1 MRIECM
7 SCPIRMVK
15 GSSRA
20 QECLQEV
27 RTLASSLAGRTGIT
41 LLPVTRQFLSDLQLV
56 FGSAICRDPATLAPS
71 TIASSLK
78 PPNNSYGWPSGGEGP
93 LPNDTSSFRVRSV
106 QDSPATHHI
115 HSAPLPSPG
124 YASNGISEWSI
135 LSVGPLAHPPHVP
148 SLGTSSFTSTDS
160 AFRPSASSSPQ
171 VTPNPGI
178 PFNSEQ
184 WTPTTLGTS
193 HVDYDLPGP
202 SHLPPYPRSNAFM
215 AEANQGLLEEYSDSG
230 SDAVIWLRGLARSM
244 GYRLVPL

>member
-7 SCPIRMVK
+7 SCPIR

-27 RTLASSLAGRTGIT
+27 RTLAGRTGIT

-71 TIASSLK
+71 TIASSLN
-78 PPNNSYGWPSGGEGP
+78 PPNSSDGWPSGGEGP

-106 QDSPATHHI
+106 QDSPATHDI
-115 HSAPLPSPG
+115 HSALLPSLG

-148 SLGTSSFTSTDS
+148 SLGTSSFTITDS

-178 PFNSEQ
+178 PFHSEQ
-184 WTPTTLGTS
+184 RTPTTLGTS
-193 HVDYDLPGP
+193 HADYDLPGP
-202 SHLPPYPRSNAFM
+202 SHLPPCPRSNTFM
-215 AEANQGLLEEYSDSG
+215 AEANQGLLEEYSNSS